1 MEASDRNQILKL
13 LADSRETFL
22 SSAAGVSDEQ
32 SRLRPAPDQ
41 WSVLDCAEHVAI
53 VENFLYNSLTTGL
66 TPAPPPSDGSRE
78 QMILQRAT
86 DRSMKFTA
94 PERAQPKGRFPS
106 LAAALEKFQEN
117 RARTI
122 DYIEHCDKDLRAY
135 SLPHPILGP
144 ISAHEFLIVL
154 TLHAARHAG
163 QIREVRQSLGLS

>member
-1 MEASDRNQILKL
+1 METSDREQILKL

-32 SRLRPAPDQ
+32 SRLRPSPDQ

-66 TPAPPPSDGSRE
+66 TPASSSTDRARE
-78 QMILQRAT
+78 QMFLARAA

-94 PERAQPKGRFPS
+94 PERARPSGRFPS
-106 LAAALEKFQEN
+106 LAAALDQFKEN
-117 RARTI
+117 RARTV

-135 SLPHPILGP
+135 TLPHPLLGP
-144 ISAHEFLIVL
+144 ISAHEFLIIL

-163 QIREVRQSLGLS
+163 QIREVRHSLDLS